1 MPSGW
6 AICLLL
12 RTVTS
17 VNCVGKRC
25 LLQAAA
31 QGHFLT
37 LSNCYLSGPQLKPKC
52 GGVGGQLP
60 IALGSAASSLE
71 RRYQRGQR
79 DKEDGWT
86 LRGRD
91 H

>member
-52 GGVGGQLP
+52 VVGWEGSYLLRLVVQLAPWRGDIREDRGTRKMGG
-60 IALGSAASSLE
+60 
-71 RRYQRGQR
+71 
-79 DKEDGWT
+79 
-86 LRGRD
+86 